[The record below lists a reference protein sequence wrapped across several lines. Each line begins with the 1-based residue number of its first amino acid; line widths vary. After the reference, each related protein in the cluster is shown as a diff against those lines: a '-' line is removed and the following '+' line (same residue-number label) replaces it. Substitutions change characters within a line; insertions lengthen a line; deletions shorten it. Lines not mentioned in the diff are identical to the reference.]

1 MVRFL
6 STIFLSTY
14 RKNDC
19 SKITKT
25 QWKESSNNNNNN
37 KNIDIID
44 PANQK
49 AFRHTFSAKDRPT
62 PDAIE
67 AYKTMT
73 MKCVRL

>member
-44 PANQK
+44 PAN
-49 AFRHTFSAKDRPT
+49 
-62 PDAIE
+62 
-67 AYKTMT
+67 
-73 MKCVRL
+73 